1 MTDMVIYS
9 GKKGS
14 LVFYFENNIIGSLPL
29 GKRSIDD
36 YYIQRDRLL
45 KEALEA
51 QKLKVIKKTFW
62 RGLHKFKNFEF
73 SEDNEFICMTMMCL
87 MKLKQIDPDG
97 DTEGLFI
104 APKKKGLRPSKRAVC
119 Y

>member
-51 QKLKVIKKTFW
+51 QKLKVNKSI
-62 RGLHKFKNFEF
+62 
-73 SEDNEFICMTMMCL
+73 L
-87 MKLKQIDPDG
+87 MVIQKAYL
-97 DTEGLFI
+97 LL
-104 APKKKGLRPSKRAVC
+104 LRRKA
-119 Y
+119 

>member
-1 MTDMVIYS
+1 MVIYS

-14 LVFYFENNIIGSLPL
+14 MTFFFENKIVGSLPL

-45 KEALEA
+45 REALEA
-51 QKLKVIKKTFW
+51 QKLKDVKRIMW
-62 RGLHKFKNFEF
+62 RGLHKFKNFEYE
-73 SEDNEFICMTMMCL
+73 EDNEFLCMTMMCL

-97 DTEGLFI
+97 DTEGLLI
-104 APKKKGLRPSKRAVC
+104 MPKKKPLKHSVC